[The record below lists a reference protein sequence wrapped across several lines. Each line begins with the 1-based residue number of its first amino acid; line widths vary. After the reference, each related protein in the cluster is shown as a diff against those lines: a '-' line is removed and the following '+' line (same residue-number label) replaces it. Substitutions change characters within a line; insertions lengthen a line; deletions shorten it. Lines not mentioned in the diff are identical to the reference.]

1 MNTPTNFNQP
11 TTPSN
16 FGGSNDNNS
25 QKRLTTI
32 MGVAIAILLGL
43 CVFLLV
49 SKYKTGQTLTLTQTE
64 LTEQKTAFADL
75 DSKYN
80 EAVTQLEQQKGINAE
95 LDNKINAQLQQLET
109 QKNEISG
116 LIRDKK
122 DYRAGMARLEKQKNE
137 YLAQIDELK
146 KQVGILTETNTQQ
159 GQQINTLSSTL
170 SETKTKLDEESTA
183 KAALVSE
190 KSTLEAEKTQLAKKV
205 DIASAIRVKN
215 VTTKS
220 LQVKSNG
227 KEKTKSRAGKVDK
240 LSICFTTEPNEVVPA
255 GEETFYLRI
264 IDPTGAPLAIESLGS
279 GVATDKRN
287 ESDVRYTT
295 TATCNYQNGETQVCG
310 SWQPG
315 QNFAKGKYKVE
326 VYNKG
331 YLVGSGAFNLK

>member
-16 FGGSNDNNS
+16 FGGSNDNNG

-49 SKYKTGQTLTLTQTE
+49 SKYKTGQALTLTQTE
-64 LTEQKTAFADL
+64 LTEQKSAFADL

-95 LDNKINAQLQQLET
+95 LDNKINEQLQQLEA
-109 QKNEISG
+109 QKNEITG

-146 KQVGILTETNTQQ
+146 KQVGILTETNQQQ
-159 GQQINTLSSTL
+159 GQQISSLSTTLN
-170 SETKTKLDEESTA
+170 ETKTKLDEESTA

-220 LQVKSNG
+220 VQVKSNG

-240 LSICFTTEPNEVVPA
+240 LNICFTTEPNEVVPA

-295 TATCNYQNGETQVCG
+295 TATCNYQNGETNVCG

>member
-16 FGGSNDNNS
+16 FGGSNDNNG

-64 LTEQKTAFADL
+64 LTEQKAAFADL
-75 DSKYN
+75 DTKYN

-109 QKNEISG
+109 QKNEITG

-146 KQVGILTETNTQQ
+146 KQVGILTETNQQQ

-170 SETKTKLDEESTA
+170 TETKTKLDEESTA

-220 LQVKSNG
+220 VQVKSNG

-240 LSICFTTEPNEVVPA
+240 LNICFTTESNEVVPA

-295 TATCNYQNGETQVCG
+295 TATCNYQNGETNVCG